1 MNQDVYV
8 FEITEKTFPTAV
20 IQNSE
25 KLPVIVL
32 FMGAWSK
39 PCFITDTL
47 FVGLA
52 KEFSGK
58 FIFAKVDIDEQAAL
72 RKEHQI
78 QNVPTV
84 KVFHQGK
91 NVSTEEGQLNE
102 TEARDLLKS
111 MGIAHESD
119 AMREE
124 ARNKHLSGDSS
135 SAIILL
141 TQAIQ
146 MHPSN
151 TRVAMDMVQIFI
163 DIEDFNNAQSLFRKL
178 PEQDKNSDMGKALS
192 GQLIFLELAAKTA
205 GYENLQQALLTNPAD
220 HQSRFDLAICQIA
233 RHQLDEAMENL
244 FMLMTENPNFLDGA
258 PREMIVTLIQMLT
271 PSNPEKAKKYQRKLS
286 NNLAQ

>member
-8 FEITEKTFPTAV
+8 FEVTKKSFPTAV

-32 FMGAWSK
+32 FMGAWSE
-39 PCFITDTL
+39 PCFISDAL

-52 KEFSGK
+52 KEFSGQ
-58 FIFAKVDIDEQAAL
+58 FIFAKVDIDEQPDL
-72 RKEHQI
+72 RKEYQI

-84 KVFHQGK
+84 KVFHQSQEI
-91 NVSTEEGQLNE
+91 STEEGQLNE
-102 TEARDLLKS
+102 SEARDLLKS
-111 MGIAHESD
+111 LGIFHESD

-124 ARNKHLSGDSS
+124 ARNKHLSGDTSG
-135 SAIILL
+135 AIVLL

-146 MHPSN
+146 KHPSN

-163 DIEDFNNAQSLFRKL
+163 DIENLENAQALFNKL
-178 PEQDKNSDMGKALS
+178 PEHDKNSDMGKALS
-192 GQLIFLELAAKTA
+192 GQLIFLELASKTA
-205 GYENLQQALLTNPAD
+205 GYENLQQALLTNSAD

-233 RHQLDEAMENL
+233 RHQLDEAMDNL
-244 FMLMTENPNFLDGA
+244 FKLMTENPNFLDGA

-271 PSNPEKAKKYQRKLS
+271 PSNPDQAKKYQRMLS
-286 NNLAQ
+286 NYLAQ